1 MKRSARICRNLAVL
15 FLLAAL
21 TFACKPAG
29 KELTVL
35 FADGKGIAKADKVY
49 QSGIVIGTVR
59 DVGIKDGRAAVRI
72 RIDSDKWTE
81 LKPPLACYIDI
92 DPANST
98 HAAMLVRGLGDL
110 GGELAVTLQE
120 NAIIDGVDSYLV
132 WQVLHF
138 ARNVTDPERSDFWR
152 YIKKQTG
159 GN

>member
-1 MKRSARICRNLAVL
+1 MPEDPVARQLI
-15 FLLAAL
+15 
-21 TFACKPAG
+21 
-29 KELTVL
+29 EL
-35 FADGKGIAKADKVY
+35 
-49 QSGIVIGTVR
+49 SG
-59 DVGIKDGRAAVRI
+59 
-72 RIDSDKWTE
+72 
-81 LKPPLACYIDI
+81 Y
-92 DPANST
+92 PANSA

-138 ARNVTDPERSDFWR
+138 ARNVTDLERSDFWR

>member
-72 RIDSDKWTE
+72 QIGR
-81 LKPPLACYIDI
+81 A
-92 DPANST
+92 
-98 HAAMLVRGLGDL
+98 HV
-110 GGELAVTLQE
+110 
-120 NAIIDGVDSYLV
+120 
-132 WQVLHF
+132 
-138 ARNVTDPERSDFWR
+138 
-152 YIKKQTG
+152 
-159 GN
+159 